1 MSPPPSGLPDRLVIA
16 SRGSKLALLQSQRV
30 AERVRARHPGI
41 EVEIATVS
49 TKGDRD
55 QRAFAEIGGKGLFTS
70 EVERE
75 VAEGRAD
82 VAVHSA
88 KDLTAELA
96 EGCHIVCVPERV
108 SALDVLVGGEGDT
121 GEERLET
128 LPTGAVVGTSSM
140 RRRALLAELRPD
152 LEVVEFRGNL
162 DTRLRKVAEGRV
174 AAAVLA
180 SAGLDRLG
188 AEASYGA
195 LDPHRWVPA
204 PAQGALAVEA
214 RSDRSELTELFAPL
228 DDPAARAEIAC
239 ERAFSARL
247 EGGCSV
253 PLGCLARAE
262 EGRLVVTGLLAHPDG
277 GQVLRDRISGRL
289 EEAAQLGR
297 ELADALLHSGGD
309 DILADIRAL
318 EAPLVEEP

>member
-1 MSPPPSGLPDRLVIA
+1 MMSPLPDHLVIA
-16 SRGSKLALLQSQRV
+16 SRGSRLALAQ
-30 AERVRARHPGI
+30 AERVAGRVRSMHP
-41 EVEIATVS
+41 EINVKISTV
-49 TKGDRD
+49 TTTGDRD
-55 QRAFAEIGGKGLFTS
+55 QRAFAQIGGKGLFTS

-82 VAVHSA
+82 VAIHSA

-96 EGCHIVCVPERV
+96 AGCHIVCVPERV
-108 SALDVLVGGEGDT
+108 SPLDVVVGGTGDT

-128 LPTGAVVGTSSM
+128 LPTGATVGTSSM

-162 DTRLRKVAEGRV
+162 DTRLRKVAEGQV
-174 AAAVLA
+174 AAAILA
-180 SAGLDRLG
+180 GAGIERLG
-188 AEASYGA
+188 ADVEAPS

-204 PAQGALAVEA
+204 PSQGALAVEA
-214 RSDRSELTELFAPL
+214 LEARVDLTELFAGL
-228 DDPAARAEIAC
+228 EDASARAEIDC
-239 ERAFSARL
+239 ERAFAAHL

-262 EGRLVVTGLLAHPDG
+262 DDRLVVTGLLAHPEG
-277 GQVLRDRISGRL
+277 GQSICDRISGRL
-289 EEAAQLGR
+289 IEAVQLGH

-318 EAPLVEEP
+318 EAPQVVEP